1 MLTVTKFGGS
11 SLSCESQFKK
21 VKNIVLSDPKRKI
34 VVCSA
39 LGKRDSSDS
48 KITDLLYILHAHLK
62 YSVPYD
68 DIWNIIYKR
77 FIDVKNELGL
87 SFDIEGEFESLKK
100 ELNKNISQDYLVS
113 RGEYLTAKLMS
124 EYLGYQFV
132 DARDTITFNF
142 DGTIDYNATE
152 IKVKDAFSKN
162 QKIVVPGFYGAYPNG
177 SVKLLSRGGSD
188 ITGSILAKCLNAT
201 IYENWTDV
209 SGILMAD
216 PRIIEK
222 PLPIKQITY
231 GELRELS
238 YMGANVLHEETIFP
252 VQALNIPINIR
263 NTNEPENPGTII
275 TSKCDD
281 ESQIITGIAGKK
293 NFVSICVSKSH
304 MSNEVGFLRKVLSI
318 FEKYNISIE
327 HVPTGIDSVSI
338 VVSEDQINDCI
349 YEVVAD
355 LKRDLQLDKVEVV
368 KNIALVAVVG
378 RNMSKRVGLSGKLFG
393 VLGNQGINIRM
404 IAQGPQELNVI
415 VGVDDKDYEAT
426 IKTIYNE
433 FVIKNK

>member
-77 FIDVKNELGL
+77 FIDVKKELKL
-87 SFDIEGEFESLKK
+87 SFDIEGEFEILKK

-124 EYLGYQFV
+124 EYLGYEFV

-152 IKVKDAFSKN
+152 IKVKEAFNKN

-216 PRIIEK
+216 PRIISK

-263 NTNEPENPGTII
+263 NTNEPDNPGTII

-293 NFVSICVSKSH
+293 NFVSVCVSKSH

-355 LKRDLQLDKVEVV
+355 LKRELQLDKVEVV

-393 VLGNQGINIRM
+393 TLGNQGINIRM

-415 VGVDDKDYEAT
+415 VGIDDKDYEAT

-433 FVIKNK
+433 FVINNK